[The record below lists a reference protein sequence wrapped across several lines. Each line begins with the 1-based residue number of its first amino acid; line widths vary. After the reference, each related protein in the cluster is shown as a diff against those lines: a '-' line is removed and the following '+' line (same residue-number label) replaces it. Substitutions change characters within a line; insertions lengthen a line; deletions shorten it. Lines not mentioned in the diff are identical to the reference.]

1 MSLQLAPQHA
11 RAIDDG
17 LRAIHASGYG
27 GELQQLAKLFNRRAL
42 PAVLQTV
49 IKPTLRRGRGYREE
63 VEVKLAWIDKRP
75 LAKLARHTKRVEL
88 GDAAIFYLDRL
99 RFKDRINWRP
109 ARALILQAKVAK
121 EREQLAAPA
130 VPVNP
135 TKPAR
140 DSSTAR
146 EFDLLSS
153 WGTFDLYATSGSKD
167 AIATAI
173 TVAPASL
180 PPGNGWYMAA
190 PRTRPDPDTR
200 AAWVSPWMCAPA
212 LMAAPC
218 ATTLGQLLLA
228 FLRSDE
234 IGAGLPSAG
243 EEFRFHPDALKKPQG
258 SDWQRVC
265 IEVLRLCPKY
275 RLPKALF
282 GEYTGEGSIVRSF
295 PYLGGGKS
303 FGWLIDLLTLL
314 FRKKMFVLVV
324 LVTRTEGD

>member
-1 MSLQLAPQHA
+1 MSLQLAPEHA

-27 GELQQLAKLFNRRAL
+27 GELQQLAKLFKRRAL

-49 IKPTLRRGRGYREE
+49 IEPTLRTGRSYREDI
-63 VEVKLAWIDKRP
+63 EVKLAWIDKRP

-99 RFKDRINWRP
+99 RCRDRITWRP

-121 EREQLAAPA
+121 ERGQLAAPA

-135 TKPAR
+135 TRPAR

-153 WGTFDLYATSGSKD
+153 WSTFDLYATSGSKN
-167 AIATAI
+167 ALATGI
-173 TVAPASL
+173 TAAPTSL

-190 PRTRPDPDTR
+190 PWTRPDADAKR
-200 AAWVSPWMCAPA
+200 AWASPWMCAPA
-212 LMAAPC
+212 VMAAPC
-218 ATTLGQLLLA
+218 ITTLGQLLLA
-228 FLRSDE
+228 FLRCDE
-234 IGAGLPSAG
+234 VGAGLPSAG

-265 IEVLRLCPKY
+265 VEILRLCPKY
-275 RLPKALF
+275 RLPKALV
-282 GEYTGEGSIVRSF
+282 GEFAGEGSIVRSF
-295 PYLGGGKS
+295 PYVGGGGTS
-303 FGWLIDLLTLL
+303 GLLLDLLTFL
-314 FRKKMFVLVV
+314 FPKKMFVLVV
-324 LVTRTEGD
+324 LVTRTEGE